1 MKPLYLEISGWGP
14 YPGKNQI
21 DFSKMEK
28 GELFLITGPTGAG
41 KTTIFD
47 GITYALYGEVSGK
60 MRTKDR
66 LRSDFA
72 PETVDTY
79 VNLVFLHAGKQ
90 YRVERHPKYIR
101 RKKRGE
107 GFTTKKEDACLFL
120 SDKNVICGISQVN
133 EKIQEILGI
142 NYKQFKQLSMLAQGE
157 FLDLLMT
164 KSGERTEIF
173 RSVFHTQIYQNV
185 QELAG
190 QKARGIKDEV
200 RAIELQMEE
209 ALRMAES
216 PEILEIFERKNFQE
230 VYQLLKEKKV
240 FFKKE
245 KENLEEKK
253 LGTEEK
259 YNSICRFCE
268 DIVREEK
275 EIEKLKNDID
285 CLDKQEKSLKEKIYK
300 KEKEYKETML
310 LQEEVKKW
318 NKRVLFLEDAMKK
331 AEEGKKIQQE
341 KEALKISIKNQ
352 EDKVGAALFWEWK
365 EAEEDF
371 KRTER
376 EKEKIEKEIEEESLH
391 YKKLDNRRLL
401 ERRKQDCIQ
410 SMVYAANVGM
420 LAAGLKE
427 GVPCPVCGSMDHPKI
442 APIVEDVP
450 DQNVWK
456 IQVEKTKRIEEQFQK
471 SYEKMIK
478 LQHQKESIEQL
489 LRQKEKQIP
498 QKPEK
503 IFRREDQL
511 LFDKK
516 KEKEKL
522 KQMQQAYIMLCGRFE
537 GLSKEVKDVLKEENK
552 IQKEYEEK
560 TTKIDQYEERMKKVG
575 EEFHQIQMEYSKI
588 MALEN
593 LERKKLEQKE
603 EVFPSIQERK
613 EKLEEC
619 RRLEEIIHVLDQ
631 KMKEQMIGLSRVEK
645 ACGSFQ
651 KKLKQK
657 EKLEQKYG
665 IIGDVDRLL
674 NGNNRLRMNLE
685 QYAMISYF
693 QDVLKA
699 ANIRLLKMSAG
710 RYEMYRQET
719 VSDGR
724 KKDHLEIEIFDAY
737 TGKKRPVKTLSGG
750 ESFKA
755 ALCLALGLS
764 DVIQSYAGGIQIDIL
779 FVDEGFG
786 ALDEESLHQAVVT
799 LMELAGEH
807 RMIGIISHVVELKE
821 QIDKKIEVRKN
832 KEGSYIYRS

>member
-79 VNLVFLHAGKQ
+79 VKLVFLHAGKQ
-90 YRVERHPKYIR
+90 YRIERHPKYIR

-120 SDKNVICGISQVN
+120 SNENVICGISQVN

-173 RSVFHTQIYQNV
+173 RSVFHTQIYQKV

-209 ALRMAES
+209 ALHMVES
-216 PEILEIFERKNFQE
+216 PEIFEIFERKNFQE
-230 VYQLLKEKKV
+230 VYQLLKEKRA

-245 KENLEEKK
+245 KENLVEKK
-253 LGTEEK
+253 LRSEEK

-268 DIVREEK
+268 NIVREEK

-285 CLDKQEKSLKEKIYK
+285 CLNKEEKSLKEKIYK
-300 KEKEYKETML
+300 KEKEYKETIL
-310 LQEEVKKW
+310 LQEKVKKW

-331 AEEGKKIQQE
+331 AEEGKKIQKE
-341 KEALKISIKNQ
+341 KEVLKISIKNQ
-352 EDKVGAALFWEWK
+352 EDKVEAALFLEWK

-371 KRTER
+371 KRTKQ

-478 LQHQKESIEQL
+478 LQQQKESIEQL

-503 IFRREDQL
+503 IFRREDQS

-522 KQMQQAYIMLCGRFE
+522 KQMQQAYMMLCGRFE

-560 TTKIDQYEERMKKVG
+560 TTQIDQYEERMKKVG

-588 MALEN
+588 MALEK
-593 LERKKLEQKE
+593 LERKKLKQKE
-603 EVFPSIQERK
+603 EVFPSVQERK

-631 KMKEQMIGLSRVEK
+631 EIREQVIGLSRVEK
-645 ACGSFQ
+645 ACESFQ

-665 IIGDVDRLL
+665 IIGDIDRLL

-786 ALDEESLHQAVVT
+786 ALDEESLHQAVAT

-807 RMIGIISHVVELKE
+807 RMIGIISHVAELKE